1 MTLAN
6 LIIALGV
13 GWFVAMAAV
22 LFAVALG
29 SPEGRR

>member
-6 LIIALGV
+6 LIIALGAA
-13 GWFVAMAAV
+13 WFVGMAAV
-22 LFAVALG
+22 LFAIAIG